1 MAANLATSF
10 HTNVKIFKI
19 DMCGRSFHKTSEREI
34 NYSIV
39 VQTLFEIFENRCGIR
54 SFAGNVEEI
63 WFEVSIGSENKKQF
77 EMKEES

>member
-1 MAANLATSF
+1 MSKSSKSICAEGPF
-10 HTNVKIFKI
+10 IKHQK
-19 DMCGRSFHKTSEREI
+19 GRLIT
-34 NYSIV
+34 
-39 VQTLFEIFENRCGIR
+39 FEIFENRCGIR